1 MSHAALHT
9 GAGAFL
15 IQQQANVA
23 LPRSQFLN
31 EMAVP
36 SANRANGL
44 TLAEAQAIMA
54 DINNL

>member
-1 MSHAALHT
+1 MRRSTPARGHS
-9 GAGAFL
+9 L